1 MYLYLEYTVKRVGAN
16 IVTTNIFK
24 QSITH
29 RLGCFL
35 SSFFSLNSHYE
46 QTHFI

>member
-24 QSITH
+24 QSVTYMT
-29 RLGCFL
+29 GMSFVFL
-35 SSFFSLNSHYE
+35 FLFKL
-46 QTHFI
+46 IL